1 MSSEEDLLK
10 RVIQVRNLKE
20 NCFKYL
26 EEVSKEL
33 LTHKIIFAIAEI
45 TYEKRGPVKLAEIAQ
60 KIIGESDKKK
70 QDLVRLT
77 IDKSLLKCGLVEKL
91 RYSANDVRY
100 ALTAYRFQKVK
111 GIDSFRGESEEL
123 IGKVYELPKST
134 WPIPDEFFILVAK
147 KFGYGEALKKNDRLH
162 RVAGALATL
171 AYADS
176 KRAKFARSQLIAAMK
191 IVQNE
196 RAMRLLCGRR
206 AL

>member
-10 RVIQVRNLKE
+10 RVSQVKKLKE

-26 EEVSKEL
+26 EEESKEL

-60 KIIGESDKKK
+60 KILGEGDKKK

-91 RYSANDVRY
+91 RYSVNDVRY

-111 GIDSFRGESEEL
+111 GVDSFRGESEEL
-123 IGKVYELPKST
+123 IGKVFELPKST

-147 KFGYGEALKKNDRLH
+147 KFGYSETLKKINTDFDKEEIPRGKYEDLI
-162 RVAGALATL
+162 RTYTEDLNQITKKINSQYSGIEELAVT
-171 AYADS
+171 
-176 KRAKFARSQLIAAMK
+176 RF
-191 IVQNE
+191 
-196 RAMRLLCGRR
+196 
-206 AL
+206 

>member
-10 RVIQVRNLKE
+10 RITEIRNLKE

-26 EEVSKEL
+26 EEESKDL

-45 TYEKRGPVKLAEIAQ
+45 TYEKRGSVKLSEIAQ
-60 KIIGESDKKK
+60 KVYGESDKKK

-77 IDKSLLKCGLVEKL
+77 IEKSLLKCGLVEKL

-100 ALTAYRFQKVK
+100 TLTAYRFQKIK
-111 GIDSFRGESEEL
+111 GVDSFRGESAEP

-147 KFGYGEALKKNDRLH
+147 KFGYGEALKKINTDFDKEEIPRGKYEDLIRTYTEDLNQIAKKISEKFGGMEDLVGTRL
-162 RVAGALATL
+162 
-171 AYADS
+171 
-176 KRAKFARSQLIAAMK
+176 
-191 IVQNE
+191 
-196 RAMRLLCGRR
+196 
-206 AL
+206 

>member
-10 RVIQVRNLKE
+10 RVSQVRNLKE

-26 EEVSKEL
+26 EEGSKEL

-60 KIIGESDKKK
+60 KVIGESDKNK

-91 RYSANDVRY
+91 RYSVNDVRY

-111 GIDSFRGESEEL
+111 GLDSFRGESEEL
-123 IGKVYELPKST
+123 IGKVFDLPKST
-134 WPIPDEFFILVAK
+134 WPIPDEFFILIAK
-147 KFGYGEALKKNDRLH
+147 KFGFGEALKKINTDFDKDELPRGKYEDLIRTH
-162 RVAGALATL
+162 TEDLNEIT
-171 AYADS
+171 
-176 KRAKFARSQLIAAMK
+176 KKINSQYGGVEELVRI
-191 IVQNE
+191 
-196 RAMRLLCGRR
+196 
-206 AL
+206 

>member
-10 RVIQVRNLKE
+10 RVLEVRNLKE

-26 EEVSKEL
+26 EEESKEL

-60 KIIGESDKKK
+60 KIIGESDKNK

-77 IDKSLLKCGLVEKL
+77 IDKSLLKCGIVEKL

-111 GIDSFRGESEEL
+111 GVDSFRGESVEP

-134 WPIPDEFFILVAK
+134 WPIPDEFFILVGK
-147 KFGYGEALKKNDRLH
+147 KFGFGEALKKINTDFDKDELPRGKYEDLI
-162 RVAGALATL
+162 RNYTEDLNEIT
-171 AYADS
+171 
-176 KRAKFARSQLIAAMK
+176 KKINSQYGEVEDLVGTK
-191 IVQNE
+191 
-196 RAMRLLCGRR
+196 L
-206 AL
+206 

>member
-1 MSSEEDLLK
+1 M
-10 RVIQVRNLKE
+10 RNLKE

-26 EEVSKEL
+26 EEESKEL

-60 KIIGESDKKK
+60 KIIGKSDKNK

-77 IDKSLLKCGLVEKL
+77 IDKSLLKCGIVEKL

-111 GIDSFRGESEEL
+111 GVDSFRGESVEP

-134 WPIPDEFFILVAK
+134 WPIPDEFFILVGK
-147 KFGYGEALKKNDRLH
+147 KFGFGEALKKINTDFDKDELPRGKYEDLI
-162 RVAGALATL
+162 RNYTEDLNEIT
-171 AYADS
+171 
-176 KRAKFARSQLIAAMK
+176 KKINSQYGEVEDLVGTK
-191 IVQNE
+191 
-196 RAMRLLCGRR
+196 L
-206 AL
+206 

>member
-10 RVIQVRNLKE
+10 RVTLVRNLKE

-26 EEVSKEL
+26 EEESKEL

-60 KIIGESDKKK
+60 KIIGESDKNK

-77 IDKSLLKCGLVEKL
+77 IDKSLLKCGIVEKL

-111 GIDSFRGESEEL
+111 GVDSFRGESAEL

-134 WPIPDEFFILVAK
+134 WPIPDEFFILTAK
-147 KFGYGEALKKNDRLH
+147 KFGFGEALKKINTDFDKDELPRGKYEDLI
-162 RVAGALATL
+162 RNYTEDLNEIT
-171 AYADS
+171 
-176 KRAKFARSQLIAAMK
+176 KKINSQYGGVEDLVGTK
-191 IVQNE
+191 
-196 RAMRLLCGRR
+196 L
-206 AL
+206 

>member
-26 EEVSKEL
+26 EEESKEL

-60 KIIGESDKKK
+60 KIIGVSDKKK

-147 KFGYGEALKKNDRLH
+147 KFGFGEALKKINTDFDKDIIPRGKYEDLIRTYSEDLNH
-162 RVAGALATL
+162 IT
-171 AYADS
+171 
-176 KRAKFARSQLIAAMK
+176 KKITSQYGGVEEM
-191 IVQNE
+191 VGT
-196 RAMRLLCGRR
+196 RF
-206 AL
+206 

>member
-10 RVIQVRNLKE
+10 RVTLVRNLKE

-26 EEVSKEL
+26 EEESKEL

-60 KIIGESDKKK
+60 KIIGKSDKNK

-77 IDKSLLKCGLVEKL
+77 IDKSLLKCGIVEKL

-111 GIDSFRGESEEL
+111 GVDSFRGESVEP

-134 WPIPDEFFILVAK
+134 WPIPDEFFILVGK
-147 KFGYGEALKKNDRLH
+147 KFGFGEALKKINTDFDKDELPRGKYEDLI
-162 RVAGALATL
+162 RNYTEDLNEIT
-171 AYADS
+171 
-176 KRAKFARSQLIAAMK
+176 KKINSQYGEVEDLVGTK
-191 IVQNE
+191 
-196 RAMRLLCGRR
+196 L
-206 AL
+206 

>member
-10 RVIQVRNLKE
+10 RVPQVRNLKE

-26 EEVSKEL
+26 EEESKDL

-60 KIIGESDKKK
+60 KIIGQSDKSK

-147 KFGYGEALKKNDRLH
+147 KFGYSEALKKINTDFDKDVIPRGKYEDLI
-162 RVAGALATL
+162 RKYTEELNEIT
-171 AYADS
+171 
-176 KRAKFARSQLIAAMK
+176 KKINSQYSGIEEL
-191 IVQNE
+191 VVT
-196 RAMRLLCGRR
+196 RF
-206 AL
+206 

>member
-10 RVIQVRNLKE
+10 RVTQVRNLKE

-26 EEVSKEL
+26 EEESKEL

-45 TYEKRGPVKLAEIAQ
+45 TCEKRGPVKLAEIAQ
-60 KIIGESDKKK
+60 KIIGESDKNK

-77 IDKSLLKCGLVEKL
+77 IDKSLLKCGIVEKL

-147 KFGYGEALKKNDRLH
+147 KFGYSEALKKINTHFDKDIIPRGKYEDLI
-162 RVAGALATL
+162 RTYTEDLNQIT
-171 AYADS
+171 
-176 KRAKFARSQLIAAMK
+176 KKINSQYSGIEEL
-191 IVQNE
+191 VVT
-196 RAMRLLCGRR
+196 RF
-206 AL
+206 

>member
-10 RVIQVRNLKE
+10 RVSQVRNLKE

-26 EEVSKEL
+26 EEESKEL

-60 KIIGESDKKK
+60 KIIGESDKNK

-77 IDKSLLKCGLVEKL
+77 IDKSLLKCGIVEKL

-111 GIDSFRGESEEL
+111 GVDSFRGESVEP

-147 KFGYGEALKKNDRLH
+147 KFGYGEALKKINTDFDKEEIPRGKYEDLI
-162 RVAGALATL
+162 RTYTEDLNQIT
-171 AYADS
+171 
-176 KRAKFARSQLIAAMK
+176 KKITSQYGGVEEL
-191 IVQNE
+191 VGS
-196 RAMRLLCGRR
+196 RF
-206 AL
+206 

>member
-10 RVIQVRNLKE
+10 RVTQVRNLKE

-26 EEVSKEL
+26 EEESKEL

-60 KIIGESDKKK
+60 KIIGESDKNK

-77 IDKSLLKCGLVEKL
+77 IDKSLLKCGIVEKL

-111 GIDSFRGESEEL
+111 GVDSFRGESVEP
-123 IGKVYELPKST
+123 IGEVYELPKST
-134 WPIPDEFFILVAK
+134 WPIPDEFFILTAK
-147 KFGYGEALKKNDRLH
+147 KFGFGEALKKINTDFDKDELPRGKYEDLI
-162 RVAGALATL
+162 RNYTEDLNEIT
-171 AYADS
+171 
-176 KRAKFARSQLIAAMK
+176 KKINSQYGGVEELVGTK
-191 IVQNE
+191 
-196 RAMRLLCGRR
+196 L
-206 AL
+206 

>member
-1 MSSEEDLLK
+1 LSSEEDLQK
-10 RVIQVRNLKE
+10 RVLEVRNLKE

-26 EEVSKEL
+26 EEESKEL

-60 KIIGESDKKK
+60 KIIGKSDKNK

-111 GIDSFRGESEEL
+111 AVDSFRGESEEL

-134 WPIPDEFFILVAK
+134 WPIPDEFFILIAK
-147 KFGYGEALKKNDRLH
+147 KFGYGEALKKINTDFDKDKLPRGKYEDLI
-162 RVAGALATL
+162 RNYTEDLNEII
-171 AYADS
+171 
-176 KRAKFARSQLIAAMK
+176 KKINSQYGGVEDLVGTK
-191 IVQNE
+191 
-196 RAMRLLCGRR
+196 L
-206 AL
+206 

>member
-1 MSSEEDLLK
+1 MSSEEDPLK
-10 RVIQVRNLKE
+10 RVTLVRNLKE

-26 EEVSKEL
+26 EEESKEL

-60 KIIGESDKKK
+60 KIIGESDKNK

-77 IDKSLLKCGLVEKL
+77 IDKSLLKCGIVEKL

-111 GIDSFRGESEEL
+111 GVDSFRGESVEP

-134 WPIPDEFFILVAK
+134 WPIPDEFFILVGK
-147 KFGYGEALKKNDRLH
+147 KFGFGEALKKINTDFDKDELPRGKYEDLI
-162 RVAGALATL
+162 RNYTEDLNEIT
-171 AYADS
+171 
-176 KRAKFARSQLIAAMK
+176 KKINSQYGEVEDLVGTK
-191 IVQNE
+191 
-196 RAMRLLCGRR
+196 L
-206 AL
+206 